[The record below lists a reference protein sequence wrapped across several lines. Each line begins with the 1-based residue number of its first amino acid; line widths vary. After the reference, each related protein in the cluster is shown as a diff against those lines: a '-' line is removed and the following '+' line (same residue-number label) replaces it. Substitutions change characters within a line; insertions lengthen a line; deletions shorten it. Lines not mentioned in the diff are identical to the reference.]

1 MRTLTTPFVSTLV
14 STFVST
20 LKSLLLGLAV
30 LCAGGQALAQDAAA
44 LKARHG
50 ALTAQLAENP
60 FNRPLV
66 LESVEATGEL
76 KGDVYAVINH
86 PFASVAQSLKT
97 ADQWCDVLILHLNVK
112 HCKASKANPPV
123 LGVSLGRKF
132 DQPLE
137 DAYKADFIYQVA
149 AEQADYL
156 DVQMTAASGPM
167 GTRNYRIGMEAVP
180 LDDKRSFIHMSYAY
194 GYGTAARLAMNV
206 YLGTIGSDKVGFS
219 ATGRGADGK
228 PTLVGGVRGVVE
240 RNTMRY
246 FLAIE
251 SYLAAPAAA
260 QTDQRLTAWFDA
272 TERHA
277 QQLHEM
283 DKAQYVDM
291 KRKEVKRQGGPG

>member
-1 MRTLTTPFVSTLV
+1 MT
-14 STFVST
+14 
-20 LKSLLLGLAV
+20 LGLAV

-123 LGVSLGRKF
+123 LSVSLGRKF
-132 DQPLE
+132 DQPLD

-156 DVQMTAASGPM
+156 NVQMTAASGPM

>member
-1 MRTLTTPFVSTLV
+1 MKILRSHLTCVLARLASG
-14 STFVST
+14 
-20 LKSLLLGLAV
+20 LLAAAALA
-30 LCAGGQALAQDAAA
+30 LPAAAQDAAA

-50 ALTAQLAENP
+50 ALAAQLADNP
-60 FNRPLV
+60 FKRPLV

-76 KGDVYAVINH
+76 KGDVYAVVNQ

-112 HCKASKANPPV
+112 HCKASKASPPV
-123 LGVSLGRKF
+123 LSVSLGRKF

-137 DAYKADFIYQVA
+137 DAYKADFIYKVA
-149 AEQADYL
+149 AADSDYL
-156 DVQMTAASGPM
+156 NVQMSAASGPM

-180 LDDKRSFIHMSYAY
+180 LDDTRSFIHMSYAY
-194 GYGTAARLAMNV
+194 GYGTAARLAMSA

-219 ATGRGADGK
+219 VTGKTADGK
-228 PTLVGGVRGVVE
+228 PVYMGGVRGVVE

-251 SYLAAPAAA
+251 SYLGAPGPA
-260 QTDQRLTAWFDA
+260 QVDKRLTDWFDA
-272 TERHA
+272 TDRHA

-283 DKAQYVDM
+283 DRSQYLDM
-291 KRKEVKRQGGPG
+291 KRKETRRQSESG